1 MRHAFI
7 LAGGLGTRLRPHT
20 FVLPKPL
27 LPLGSESIIER
38 VLRSLT
44 AAGLDNATVSLGY
57 LGHLVEAVIGDGSAV
72 GLNVTYTREDEPLG
86 TAGALQL
93 IPVDIADDDSLI
105 VVNGDTLTSLDLGD
119 FLDWFEESGADA
131 AMVCVE
137 REVRI
142 DYGVVET
149 DTNGRLAA
157 IREKPTSNFTLSTGI
172 NVFTGRALRTL
183 PAGHVDMPDFLMRLT
198 ADGLDVRCHI
208 VDELW
213 MDLGRVEDLAAA
225 NELVANGGL

>member
-1 MRHAFI
+1 
-7 LAGGLGTRLRPHT
+7 
-20 FVLPKPL
+20 
-27 LPLGSESIIER
+27 
-38 VLRSLT
+38 
-44 AAGLDNATVSLGY
+44 
-57 LGHLVEAVIGDGSAV
+57 
-72 GLNVTYTREDEPLG
+72 
-86 TAGALQL
+86 
-93 IPVDIADDDSLI
+93 
-105 VVNGDTLTSLDLGD
+105 
-119 FLDWFEESGADA
+119 
-131 AMVCVE
+131 MVCVE